1 MGNLRA
7 NWLALA
13 FGLCASALVVA
24 CAGLPELRDD
34 PVVESWKAEAARL
47 RGLEFV
53 APVRFRWLRPEDTA
67 AIIREELESAYEGGQ
82 ARYRDAY
89 AALGTLPPGIDLL
102 ETLLGLYEEQLL
114 GLYSPRKRTMYVVA
128 DPGAGYAAPIVVHE
142 LVHALH
148 HQHFGRT
155 LAVAMQLR
163 RNDDLVSALAA
174 VMEGDASLTM
184 LGVEGGGMRRD
195 IPSAERVRALFQAS
209 LREPR
214 GAMARVP
221 LLLQVGLVFPYAEG
235 TVFAARHYSNGGNQ
249 ALDRALERPP
259 LSTAAVTL
267 PEYHAP
273 VEFVSLPRRELSE
286 RLAAR
291 GCELGADN
299 VAGAVTID
307 TLFEQYQGVAV
318 REGVAERES
327 VADREGVAGRG
338 SVARTWRGDRFLQID
353 CGATWELVWLTRW
366 SSRAAAQDFGTRY
379 GSIAQQIAE
388 QAPLSGTP
396 TVMLDDRTA
405 LVLTPGLID
414 QADSLLE
421 ASEIRSYE
429 DFDAW
434 FSDAC
439 FPESPCPKV
448 GSY

>member
-1 MGNLRA
+1 MGNLTAAR
-7 NWLALA
+7 LALV
-13 FGLCASALVVA
+13 FGLCASALAVA
-24 CAGLPELRDD
+24 CAGVPPQRAD
-34 PVVESWKAEAARL
+34 PIVEGWKAEAARL

-53 APVRFRWLRPEDTA
+53 EPVRFRWLRPGETA
-67 AIIREELESAYEGGQ
+67 DIIRDELESAYDGEQ

-89 AALGTLPPGIDLL
+89 VALGTLPPGIDLV

-128 DPGAGYAAPIVVHE
+128 DPAAGYAAPIVVHE
-142 LVHALH
+142 FVHALH

-155 LAVAMQLR
+155 LAVALQLR
-163 RNDDLVSALAA
+163 RNDDLVSALGAA
-174 VMEGDASLTM
+174 MEGDASLTM
-184 LGVEGGGMRRD
+184 LGVGVGRMRRD
-195 IPSAERVRALFQAS
+195 LPSAERVRALFRES
-209 LREPR
+209 LKDPR
-214 GAMARVP
+214 GAMAQVP

-235 TVFAARHYSNGGNQ
+235 TVFAARHYSDGGNP
-249 ALDRALERPP
+249 ALDRVLENAP

-267 PEYHAP
+267 PEHDAP

-286 RLAAR
+286 RLAVR

-307 TLFEQYQGVAV
+307 TLFEQYQATSG
-318 REGVAERES
+318 E
-327 VADREGVAGRG
+327 
-338 SVARTWRGDRFLQID
+338 SVARTWRGDRFLQIA

-366 SSRAAAQDFGTRY
+366 SSRVAARDFASRY
-379 GSIAQQIAE
+379 GSIARQIAE

-405 LVLTPGLID
+405 LVVTPGLID
-414 QADSLLE
+414 QGEFLLE
-421 ASEIRSYE
+421 ATEIRSYE

-439 FPESPCPKV
+439 FPESPCPEV
-448 GSY
+448 ASH